1 MRPSNRLTPY
11 PVLASY
17 RDDYLEASFDAS
29 VEAVQQ
35 FGDLRVNVTFS
46 LNEPTLKDLIDE
58 GKAEYAIHVECPST
72 SYRKCIETREGYISE
87 SLDRLNVKD
96 VVEVCTFVIASK
108 HIDGF
113 VSPRFHPDYEGW
125 SFDIDEGG
133 VLAIGECKRIT
144 VKSNDDLAKRS
155 SIIRVTRAGSGQ
167 QDAMAI
173 NTDLSDNILVSLKP
187 ELHDIYVTL
196 GNGPHADSILSLV
209 IVPALQAVITRMIEQ
224 GGDGGDSEKE
234 WFKSIVEL
242 LERNG
247 IAFERLDNYSEG
259 FSALAISQKLLS
271 QPIERSLK
279 SLAKE
284 AD

>member
-17 RDDYLEASFDAS
+17 WDDYLEASFDAS

-35 FGDLRVNVTFS
+35 FGDLRINVGFS
-46 LNEPTLKDLIDE
+46 LDEPSLEKLIDE
-58 GKAEYAIHVECPST
+58 GKAGFAIHVECPST
-72 SYRKCIETREGYISE
+72 SYRRCIETREGYVSE

-108 HIDGF
+108 PIESF
-113 VSPRFHPDYEGW
+113 VSSRFHPDYEGL
-125 SFDIDEGG
+125 SFDIEAGG
-133 VLAIGECKRIT
+133 VLAVGECKRIM
-144 VKSNDDLAKRS
+144 VKSDDDLAKHS

-167 QDAMAI
+167 QDSMAI
-173 NTDLSDNILVSLKP
+173 NTDLTDNILVSLKP

-196 GNGPHADSILSLV
+196 GNGPHASSILSLV
-209 IVPALQAVITRMIEQ
+209 IVPALQAVITRLIEQ
-224 GGDGGDSEKE
+224 GENGGDAEKE
-234 WFKSIVEL
+234 WFRSIVEL

-247 IAFERLDNYSEG
+247 IALANLDNYSEG
-259 FSALAISQKLLS
+259 FSALSISQKLLS

-279 SLAKE
+279 DLAKE
-284 AD
+284 VD